1 MKYYLFV
8 LVIPLIFAVIHS
20 FRDKYVFGA
29 AVTLSCALSLAPF
42 ADFSYFVIAA
52 YIFSA
57 FGDYFMA
64 HKADKPSYFL
74 PGICSFF
81 LAHVMFLAYAI
92 KTVDF
97 SRITTGKSFAA
108 VMFGIILIAS
118 YTFFLIKRIY
128 PSLRGRENVPMRVAT
143 AFYTYISCAVMT
155 LSLLRSGNISDIVLF
170 SLGIAFIVFSDTIIA
185 LNNFTDYKSGS
196 FLICPTYY
204 ACHMLTAASVILSA
218 R

>member
-29 AVTLSCALSLAPF
+29 AVTLSCTLSLAPF
-42 ADFSYFVIAA
+42 AYFSYFVIAA

-57 FGDYFMA
+57 VGDYFMA
-64 HKADKPSYFL
+64 NKINKPSYFL

-81 LAHVMFLAYAI
+81 FAHIMFLAYAI
-92 KTVDF
+92 KTAEF
-97 SRITTGKSFAA
+97 TSIGNGRAIFAA
-108 VMFGIILIAS
+108 AFGIILTVL
-118 YTFFLIKRIY
+118 YTIFLIKRIY
-128 PSLRGRENVPMRVAT
+128 PSLRGRENVPMRIAT

-155 LSLLRSGNISDIVLF
+155 ISLLRVGNGADTVLF

-185 LNNFTDYKSGS
+185 LNNFTDYKKGS

-204 ACHMLTAASVILSA
+204 ACHILAAASVILST